1 MAAVREREECA
12 SLGSVGSGSIAFA
25 SGPFAAP
32 LAAAGAAAGAKAQG
46 VWQDDA
52 PVAQCGAC
60 DKPFN
65 LARRKACVLGRT
77 RARTTIVLYS
87 V

>member
-12 SLGSVGSGSIAFA
+12 SLGSVGSASIASA

-32 LAAAGAAAGAKAQG
+32 LAVTAAAGAKAQG

-65 LARRKACVLGRT
+65 LARRKACVLRCH
-77 RARTTIVLYS
+77 
-87 V
+87 

>member
-1 MAAVREREECA
+1 MCCTGAGARGQVCPH
-12 SLGSVGSGSIAFA
+12 I
-25 SGPFAAP
+25 AAP
-32 LAAAGAAAGAKAQG
+32 LAVAAAAGAKAQG

-65 LARRKACVLGRT
+65 LARRKACVLRCH
-77 RARTTIVLYS
+77 
-87 V
+87 